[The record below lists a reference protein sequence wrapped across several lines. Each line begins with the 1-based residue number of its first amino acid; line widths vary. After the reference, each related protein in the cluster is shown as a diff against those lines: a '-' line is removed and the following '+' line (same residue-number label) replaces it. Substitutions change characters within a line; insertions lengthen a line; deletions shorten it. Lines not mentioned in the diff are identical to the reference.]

1 MTPKMTKVL
10 VIAKHAG
17 FGNALAT
24 KLANGLV
31 AEVVSSPDEA
41 RQRLHGQ
48 NFKVVI
54 YDADTLP
61 SQRVKTLQFL
71 AKLAQKRPRTTVIV
85 ISDSEDR
92 HAPGAGEKEALEWID
107 RPLDEAHLLA
117 IVSSA
122 LAGESQSETTEDES
136 SGLLLPM
143 DFEGIMAISLP
154 MRFVLRQVLETAA
167 VDAPVLIT
175 GETGTGKDLVAAA
188 IHRQSKRK
196 HRPYV
201 PVNMGA
207 ISHELIASELFG
219 HEKGSFTGAADAH
232 LGVFEQ
238 AQGGS
243 IFLDEITT
251 MDEKT
256 QVSLLRILET
266 KTMRRVGGTKDIDVD
281 TRVIAATNENIE
293 ETVKARRFREDL
305 YYRLDV
311 FRIHLPPLR
320 QRPGDVTFLTNH
332 FIAHFGAMYHKSI
345 RRAPGEIYQTL
356 RDYSWPG
363 NVRELKNV
371 IQRAVAM
378 TRGAELTAALLP
390 SRIRESSVSDSKERV
405 AQPPIHIGM
414 SLDDVEREFIT
425 MTLDSV
431 AGNKAKAAAILKISR
446 HTLYDKLKKYGVL

>member
-1 MTPKMTKVL
+1 MIHVL
-10 VIAKHAG
+10 VIAKDPG
-17 FGNALAT
+17 MRNTLAT
-24 KLANGLV
+24 RLPNELV
-31 AEVVSSPDEA
+31 TEAVSAPDEA
-41 RQRLHGQ
+41 KQRLHVQ
-48 NFKVVI
+48 NFDLVI
-54 YDADTLP
+54 YDAESLP
-61 SQRVKTLQFL
+61 SERAKTLKLL
-71 AKLAQKRPRTTVIV
+71 AKLAHKRPEIRVIV
-85 ISDSEDR
+85 ISDSEEL
-92 HAPGAGEKEALEWID
+92 HTPGAGLSEFEWIE

-117 IVSSA
+117 IVSAGLPRRPQSQTTKDDSSA
-122 LAGESQSETTEDES
+122 LLSPTE
-136 SGLLLPM
+136 
-143 DFEGIMAISLP
+143 FEGIMAISLP
-154 MRFVLRQVLETAA
+154 MRFVFQQVIETAA
-167 VDAPVLIT
+167 VDGPVLIT
-175 GETGTGKDLVAAA
+175 GETGTGKDMVAAA
-188 IHRQSKRK
+188 IHKRSERQR
-196 HRPYV
+196 RPYV

-219 HEKGSFTGAADAH
+219 HEKGAFTGASDAH

-251 MDEKT
+251 MDEKI
-256 QVSLLRILET
+256 QISLLRILET

-281 TRVIAATNENIE
+281 ARVIAATNENIE

-320 QRPGDVTFLTNH
+320 ERPGDVTFLTNH
-332 FIAHFGAMYHKSI
+332 FIANFGAVYRKSI
-345 RRAPGEIYQTL
+345 RRAPAEIYQIL
-356 RDYSWPG
+356 RAYSWPG

-371 IQRAVAM
+371 IQRAVVMAK
-378 TRGAELTAALLP
+378 GAELMPELLP
-390 SRIRESSVSDSKERV
+390 ARITEVSSSGSRPNP
-405 AQPPIHIGM
+405 AQSPIHVGM